1 VSGRPATGE
10 AEGVVPQA
18 AKPDAPKPE
27 GPKAIAPAGARSDD
41 ISELKSQLAAMQA
54 KLEELSRKS

>member
-1 VSGRPATGE
+1 M
-10 AEGVVPQA
+10 VPQA